1 LSVVAALAIVAREA
15 EFQQMNG
22 LSCSLASDGNA
33 FDDDALLK
41 E

>member
-1 LSVVAALAIVAREA
+1 LSVVAVLAIVARA